1 MLCVLQARMRKISV
15 PEPDIVVQI
24 SGLLGRYLSA
34 GAVTSEQ
41 RRVPADV
48 CVTAARVG
56 SESEKR

>member
-34 GAVTSEQ
+34 GAVTSVAYIYQ
-41 RRVPADV
+41 RMRTWDPNP
-48 CVTAARVG
+48 
-56 SESEKR
+56 

>member
-34 GAVTSEQ
+34 GAVTSAAYNI
-41 RRVPADV
+41 PAY
-48 CVTAARVG
+48 AYAHVG
-56 SESEKR
+56 SDSVKR